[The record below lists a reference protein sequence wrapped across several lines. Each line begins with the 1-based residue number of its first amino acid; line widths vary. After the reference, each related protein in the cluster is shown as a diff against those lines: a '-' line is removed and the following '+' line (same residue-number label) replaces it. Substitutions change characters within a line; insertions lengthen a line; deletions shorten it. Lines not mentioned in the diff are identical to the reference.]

1 MYIQNT
7 DEPFLFFIHAVTSE
21 ITFYMPKNG
30 TAYIGQI
37 YSVNCAITAN
47 PRKRLYMYV
56 SSSDNGS
63 CDFQSEESLHI
74 GRYTTKTTVRI
85 NVTQACRTIICS
97 TNLLQEQRVLGKQV
111 AIYMVFLDQKY

>member
-1 MYIQNT
+1 M
-7 DEPFLFFIHAVTSE
+7 TSE

-37 YSVNCAITAN
+37 YSVDCAITAN

-56 SSSDNGS
+56 SSTDDGS
-63 CDFQSEESLHI
+63 CDFQSEESLYI
-74 GRYTTKTTVRI
+74 GRYTTKTTVRL

-97 TNLLQEQRVLGKQV
+97 TNLFKEQRVLGKEA
-111 AIYMVFLDQKY
+111 AICMVFIRPTVCRTITTN